1 MNYKIL
7 KSKVKNTI
15 PNFIIDFL
23 GNYLR
28 PIYNYFKTNFTK
40 RALLTYIVSSY
51 KKGSSELRMVKLI
64 RAILNYNICFGKK
77 TGYCFIKKSDPKYRM
92 GSGGSCTNKR
102 PQLRITDQ

>member
-1 MNYKIL
+1 MNINEMSYKIL

-15 PNFIIDFL
+15 PKFIINFL
-23 GNYLR
+23 CNYLR

-64 RAILNYNICFGKK
+64 RAILNYNICFGKNNRLLFHQK
-77 TGYCFIKKSDPKYRM
+77 I
-92 GSGGSCTNKR
+92 
-102 PQLRITDQ
+102 